1 MYIRLTY
8 SLNQPGGQEQLA
20 GRANR
25 VRKINPPTEKE
36 EVNNYTTLNL
46 LKQKKAYN
54 TYSPILL
61 SHYKE

>member
-36 EVNNYTTLNL
+36 EVNDYTTLNL
-46 LKQKKAYN
+46 LKQKSIQY
-54 TYSPILL
+54 LL
-61 SHYKE
+61 PYIIESL